1 MSTKL
6 VSFLNFQVLCP
17 LVYTEDHPL
26 NISSG
31 LFCQA
36 AAKGVL
42 WKSCKLMFTQNTRP
56 KRCKMS
62 PGQKMLKSQLRE
74 QLSNRCLVVAASI
87 ELKLYRVWYT
97 GLYPPAFMGW
107 LIQYAA
113 KQGRISSVIEKY
125 ELKGRPWSIV
135 PVTAQCNQL
144 YPLSYLLSYHYLLAQ
159 RSSYCEQN
167 LLRQMCYT
175 NSFLTQL
182 LMIVNTDISRHSK
195 RQGWSTRDS
204 TEQNFFSRPK

>member
-62 PGQKMLKSQLRE
+62 GQKMLKSQLRE

-125 ELKGRPWSIV
+125 ELKGPPWTIV
-135 PVTAQCNQL
+135 GATTDWMQAAL
-144 YPLSYLLSYHYLLAQ
+144 SLSYQPFHTTISLLWAKPKGKLFFVTK
-159 RSSYCEQN
+159 N
-167 LLRQMCYT
+167 LNCWCQIKVHLTIIYT
-175 NSFLTQL
+175 FY
-182 LMIVNTDISRHSK
+182 
-195 RQGWSTRDS
+195 
-204 TEQNFFSRPK
+204 